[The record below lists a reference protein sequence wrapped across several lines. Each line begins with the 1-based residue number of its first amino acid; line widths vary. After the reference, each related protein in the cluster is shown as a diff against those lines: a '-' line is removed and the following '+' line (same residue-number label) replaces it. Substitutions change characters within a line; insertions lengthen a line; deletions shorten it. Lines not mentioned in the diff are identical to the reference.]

1 MGLVVTSE
9 TRHEEI
15 LTAWGLKNRP
25 LLFLDG
31 IEREEG
37 MVLRDWRRAM
47 EVVQYWYSSREID
60 VYW

>member
-31 IEREEG
+31 IGREE
-37 MVLRDWRRAM
+37 
-47 EVVQYWYSSREID
+47 
-60 VYW
+60 